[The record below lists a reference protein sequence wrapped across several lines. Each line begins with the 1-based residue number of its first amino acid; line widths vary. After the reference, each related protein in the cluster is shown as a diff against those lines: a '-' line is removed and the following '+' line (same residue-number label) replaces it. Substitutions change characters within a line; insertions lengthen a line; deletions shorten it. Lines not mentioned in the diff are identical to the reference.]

1 MRINIKENRLAQA
14 TVCLLILAFAVGA
27 NYLIYIYKKPS
38 GRSAVTV
45 MGGVGEA
52 WSGLDRAE
60 MRDAISRR
68 AGEAVVTG
76 NGASRRE
83 KAFADPDWAQ
93 EMVRVVAWSDP
104 LLHSAS
110 FINAEGAVLAHTQGW
125 SLSMNF
131 AHRSYFKKA
140 MAGENATEIVRIG
153 SSARVFKI
161 SVTPVKIDGVVVGA
175 LCMLRKR

>member
-1 MRINIKENRLAQA
+1 MRINIKEHRLAQV
-14 TVCLLILAFAVGA
+14 TVCLLILALAVGA
-27 NYLIYIYKKPS
+27 NYLIYRYKKPS
-38 GRSAVTV
+38 NRIAIAAV
-45 MGGVGEA
+45 GGIGGA
-52 WSGLDRAE
+52 WSGLDRME
-60 MRDAISRR
+60 IRDAISRR
-68 AGEAVVTG
+68 AG
-76 NGASRRE
+76 NGLSRKE
-83 KAFADPDWAQ
+83 KAVADPDWAS

-125 SLSMNF
+125 SLAMNF

-140 MAGENATEIVRIG
+140 MAGENASEIVRIG
-153 SSARVFKI
+153 NPTGVFKI